1 MIKKIIGFLINNP
14 ITFTILNLLIC
25 CFYAVVIGISLVPS
39 VIIMFFA
46 SKYFLPNANQVF
58 NFSNAVLFAIC
69 IGLSFY
75 AFLITGLF
83 LTGIIQRLLVT
94 GFKEGKYSTD
104 SPLFSRWLV
113 YSSLHVIVLN
123 AILPFMSGSPF
134 TKMYY
139 RILGCKIGKN
149 VFINTVGLHDAYLLE
164 IGDNVVIGGK
174 ADISCHIFEGNHLTL
189 GKIKIGN
196 NVLIGTEAYLMPGV
210 TIGNK
215 CNIGMYSYVRKNKT
229 ISEGS
234 MIMALP
240 GLPAKQIAKME
251 KESRD

>member
-1 MIKKIIGFLINNP
+1 MIKKAIGFLMNNP
-14 ITFTILNLLIC
+14 ISFTILNLLVC
-25 CFYAVVIGISLVPS
+25 CFYAVIIGISLIPS
-39 VIIMFFA
+39 VILMIFA
-46 SKYFLPNANQVF
+46 SKTFLININGLPSLINIA
-58 NFSNAVLFAIC
+58 LFAVC

-83 LTGIIQRLLVT
+83 VSGVVQRLLVT

-113 YSSLHVIVLN
+113 YSGLHIIVLN

-139 RILGCKIGKN
+139 KILGCKIGKN

-174 ADISCHIFEGNHLTL
+174 ADISCHIFEGGHLTL
-189 GKIKIGN
+189 GRIKIGN

-210 TIGNK
+210 TIEEH

-229 ISEGS
+229 IPKGS
-234 MIMALP
+234 MIMAMP
-240 GLPAKQIAKME
+240 GLPAKQIAKIE
-251 KESRD
+251 KDSRD